1 MGSSVVAAVWIAA
14 VALRFARISSVAD
27 AFAPGIRGFG
37 NQDQSS
43 EMTEVRVDLPE
54 ELAEVIEQRATALGT
69 TADHW
74 LSLVIADVLADV
86 PEEGDGPDGW
96 ICR

>member
-1 MGSSVVAAVWIAA
+1 VAAVWIAA
-14 VALRFARISSVAD
+14 VALRFVAD
-27 AFAPGIRGFG
+27 AFAPGIRDSG
-37 NQDQSS
+37 NQDQSR